1 MIVFGHKYQQMV
13 KIFNLYLNLL
23 QSEEIKGKDRDKD
36 INEQR
41 KRERRRKENEAAY
54 SWLPATAATTALTS
68 MHSFEWPPAAPWAS
82 CSVSLSPPLSPSL
95 SSPLS
100 LISGLLPI
108 FLSFFFLSSSAH
120 VSLYLCLFPL
130 FLFQLKKIR
139 VWIENYRILIFTIC
153 WYLCPNTIII

>member
-54 SWLPATAATTALTS
+54 S
-68 MHSFEWPPAAPWAS
+68 
-82 CSVSLSPPLSPSL
+82 
-95 SSPLS
+95 
-100 LISGLLPI
+100 
-108 FLSFFFLSSSAH
+108 
-120 VSLYLCLFPL
+120 
-130 FLFQLKKIR
+130 
-139 VWIENYRILIFTIC
+139 
-153 WYLCPNTIII
+153 